1 MDIGRFLID
10 YYFLLPHVP
19 SNCLIALSPDPYGL
33 RIRLF
38 LKGPIVPGGYHYTI
52 DPFGPPPSKPVVN
65 LKCKLEVLGRAPE
78 GCVFEYSYN
87 PLQMRFGIFFMGFW
101 GYFIFFYSEEI
112 HPSDNLMII

>member
-65 LKCKLEVLGRAPE
+65 LKCKLEVLGRLPRAAFSSTPISR
-78 GCVFEYSYN
+78 CKCALVYFLWVFGDI
-87 PLQMRFGIFFMGFW
+87 L
-101 GYFIFFYSEEI
+101 YFSTLRR
-112 HPSDNLMII
+112 STQD